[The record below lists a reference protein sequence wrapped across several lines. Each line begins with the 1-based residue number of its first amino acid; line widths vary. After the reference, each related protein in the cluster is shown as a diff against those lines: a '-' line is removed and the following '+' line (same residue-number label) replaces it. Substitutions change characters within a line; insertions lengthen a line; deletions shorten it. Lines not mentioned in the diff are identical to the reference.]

1 MAVNKKLAAKGG
13 AVGAVV
19 AAILSSVFML
29 EGGYV
34 NDPKDPGG
42 ETNHGVTKKVAQ
54 SHKDVLA
61 KEYGWNG
68 TMKGLTKDMAAE
80 VYVDDYIIKPNFI
93 EFASISP
100 AVTHKLVDAG
110 VNAGTSRPA
119 RWLQESLNDI
129 SRNGKDYP
137 KVQVDG
143 KVGAATINSYKAL
156 QKKRGKV
163 EACRA
168 IIKLLDGKQLNHY
181 TSLNMPDYTYGW
193 ITNRI
198 GNVPL
203 EACNDDANL

>member
-100 AVTHKLVDAG
+100 AITHKLVDAG